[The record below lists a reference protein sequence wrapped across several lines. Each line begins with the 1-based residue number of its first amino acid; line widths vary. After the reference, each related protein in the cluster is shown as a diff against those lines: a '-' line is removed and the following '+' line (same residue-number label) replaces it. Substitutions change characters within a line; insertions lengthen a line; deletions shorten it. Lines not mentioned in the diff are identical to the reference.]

1 MNDTILNS
9 AKQRGIPL
17 HIDQFDKKCLIASI
31 YLDASRKQEVVL
43 LVLCSRTKL
52 FSMKY
57 SMKCFLY
64 IFFGGGGVRMEDC
77 LSQDPK

>member
-9 AKQRGIPL
+9 ANSAASHL

-57 SMKCFLY
+57 SMKFFY
-64 IFFGGGGVRMEDC
+64 IYSLGGGGV
-77 LSQDPK
+77 